1 MNVNKEITIPTE
13 LREITLSKYLTLRKF
28 VSDGSDDIE
37 VSIKL
42 ISLMC
47 DMTKD
52 EVRGLGVGDFNSII
66 EMLTTTI
73 NKKSNYVKPPNFKL
87 GEVEYGFIPNLDE
100 MTFGEYIDLDTFIK
114 NDEDL
119 HKVMTV
125 LYRPIIA
132 QSFGKYKIAEY
143 TGKEDYDIMLDAPMD
158 AVNSSLVFFYTLGKV
173 LLKVM
178 TKYLELE
185 NQKGSASKL
194 TSELSGDGTKA
205 SMVLL
210 TETLESSMKPQVFQF
225 TKRSHT

>member
-158 AVNSSLVFFYTLGKV
+158 AVNSSLVFFYTLGKDLV
-173 LLKVM
+173 KATM
-178 TKYLELE
+178 KSLEE
-185 NQKGSASKL
+185 AMNEKDFQSSL
-194 TSELSGDGTKA
+194 TSELSGDGIKA
-205 SMVLL
+205 SMRLL
-210 TETLESSMKPQVFQF
+210 MEALESSMTQPVYQF
-225 TKRSHT
+225 TKR